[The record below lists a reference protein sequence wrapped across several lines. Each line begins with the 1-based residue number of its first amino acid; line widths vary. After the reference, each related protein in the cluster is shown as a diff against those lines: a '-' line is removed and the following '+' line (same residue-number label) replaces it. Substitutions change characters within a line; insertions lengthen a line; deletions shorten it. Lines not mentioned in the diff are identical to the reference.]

1 MLNNVNDKLFTDQA
15 KKRLENDK
23 ELSSRVDKVI
33 QNILNI
39 KDDIFEI
46 KRIDVSNDP
55 DDPEWRPIEIHLNIK
70 IEDFHKRLDKK
81 HEIVKK
87 AFENILDRRDIFILG
102 AI

>member
-1 MLNNVNDKLFTDQA
+1 MNNELFTDQA
-15 KKRLENDK
+15 KQRLEHDK
-23 ELSSRVDKVI
+23 ELSFRVDKVI
-33 QNILNI
+33 QNILSI

-46 KRIDVSNDP
+46 KRVDVGNDP
-55 DDPEWRPIEIHLNIK
+55 ETPEWKPIEIHLNIK

>member
-1 MLNNVNDKLFTDQA
+1 MNNMNDKLFTDRA

-23 ELSSRVDKVI
+23 ELTSNVDKVI

-46 KRIDVSNDP
+46 KRIDVGNDP
-55 DDPEWRPIEIHLNIK
+55 ENSEWRPIEIHLNIK
-70 IEDFHKRLDKK
+70 IDDFHKRLDKK
-81 HEIVKK
+81 HEIVTK
-87 AFENILDRRDIFILG
+87 AFENISDGRDIFILG

>member
-1 MLNNVNDKLFTDQA
+1 MNIKYTDQA
-15 KKRLENDK
+15 KQRLDNDK

-33 QNILNI
+33 QNILSI

-46 KRIDVSNDP
+46 KRIDVGNDP
-55 DDPEWRPIEIHLNIK
+55 ENPEWKPIEIHLNIK
-70 IEDFHKRLDKK
+70 IEDFHQRLDKK

-87 AFENILDRRDIFILG
+87 AFENILDRKDIFILG

>member
-1 MLNNVNDKLFTDQA
+1 MNIKYTDQA
-15 KKRLENDK
+15 KQRLDDDK

-33 QNILNI
+33 QNILSI

-46 KRIDVSNDP
+46 KYIAVGNDP
-55 DDPEWRPIEIHLNIK
+55 ENPEWKPIEIHLNIK
-70 IEDFHKRLDKK
+70 IDDFRQRLDKK

-87 AFENILDRRDIFILG
+87 AFENILDRKDIFILG

>member
-1 MLNNVNDKLFTDQA
+1 MNNIKNKLFTNQA
-15 KKRLENDK
+15 KQRLEYDQ
-23 ELSSRVDKVI
+23 ELSLRVDKVI

-46 KRIDVSNDP
+46 KCIDVSNDP
-55 DDPEWRPIEIHLNIK
+55 ENPEWRPIEIHLNIK
-70 IEDFHKRLDKK
+70 IDDFHQRLDKK

>member
-1 MLNNVNDKLFTDQA
+1 MNIKYTDQA
-15 KKRLENDK
+15 KQRLDNDK

-33 QNILNI
+33 QNILSI

-46 KRIDVSNDP
+46 KRIDVENDP
-55 DDPEWRPIEIHLNIK
+55 ENPEWKPIEIHLNIK
-70 IEDFHKRLDKK
+70 IDDFRHRLDKK

-87 AFENILDRRDIFILG
+87 AFENILDRKDIFILG